1 MAYADEYAPTTA
13 DPARIGYALVP
24 LLEFFAGETLTAVR
38 GAKCRKYVD
47 WRTSQVR
54 GNHADAR
61 TEAKRTRT
69 VSSATARK
77 ELGVLSA
84 AIGYWHREHGP
95 LDAVPVVTLP
105 AKPEPKPDVLDRSQ
119 MARLLAGALGFYVLE
134 WCDLETRQLHRK
146 LKRDHSAINRHT
158 SRFIV
163 TGRYTANRPGA
174 TMKLRW
180 MPNTVGG
187 WPDFKREVLFRRGS
201 DVAETKKRQPS
212 VRMGRAFMAHLRRW
226 KAIDDRARDELARA
240 TDGQVTSYL
249 CIVNWGGEP
258 IKDIGKSFVTA
269 LDYAGLPLH
278 YTPHILRHT
287 RVTWWVEDGR
297 SLEDVADAAGMTVQ
311 MVEQVYWH
319 RSPHFQ
325 KWVAEGR

>member
-1 MAYADEYAPTTA
+1 MAYAEEYAPTTA

-24 LLEFFAGETLTAVR
+24 LLDYFEGKTLMYVR
-38 GAKCRKYVD
+38 GATCRGYVE
-47 WRTSQVR
+47 WRTSMVR
-54 GNHADAR
+54 ANHANAR
-61 TEAKRTRT
+61 TESRRTRT

-84 AIGYWHREHGP
+84 AIGFWHREHGP
-95 LDAVPVVTLP
+95 LESVPVVTLP
-105 AKPEPKPDVLDRSQ
+105 AKPEPKPDVLDRSE
-119 MARLLAGALGFYVLE
+119 MARLLGGALGFYQLE

-158 SRFIV
+158 ARFIV
-163 TGRYTANRPGA
+163 IGRYTANRPGA

-187 WPDFKREVLFRRGS
+187 WPDFKRELLYRKGS
-201 DVAETKKRQPS
+201 EVVESKKRQPS
-212 VRMGRAFMAHLRRW
+212 VRLGRAALAHFRRW
-226 KAIDDRARDELARA
+226 KAIDDRAREDLARR
-240 TDGQVTSYL
+240 TDGMVTSFL
-249 CIVNWGGEP
+249 CVVHWGGEP

-269 LDYAGLPLH
+269 LDFAGLPRH

-287 RVTWWVEDGR
+287 RVTWWVEAGL
-297 SLEDVADAAGMTVQ
+297 SLEEVADAAGMTTQ
-311 MVEQVYWH
+311 MVEEVYWH

-325 KWVAEGR
+325 KRAAEA